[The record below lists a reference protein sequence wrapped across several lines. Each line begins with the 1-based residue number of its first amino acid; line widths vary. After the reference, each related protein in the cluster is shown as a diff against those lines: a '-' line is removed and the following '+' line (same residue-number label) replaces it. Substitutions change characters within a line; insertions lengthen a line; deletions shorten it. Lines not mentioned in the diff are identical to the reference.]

1 MSVTFNI
8 DFNPISKALSND
20 VFIADMK
27 YELIWLV
34 LFASV

>member
-20 VFIADMK
+20 VKVF
-27 YELIWLV
+27 LLQIWNMN
-34 LFASV
+34 